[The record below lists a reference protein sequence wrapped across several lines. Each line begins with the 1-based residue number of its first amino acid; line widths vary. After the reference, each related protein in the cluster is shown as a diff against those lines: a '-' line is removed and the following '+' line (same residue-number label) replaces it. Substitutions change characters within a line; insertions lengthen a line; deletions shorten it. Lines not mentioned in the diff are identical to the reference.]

1 MESVNIEQLVNL
13 ILEYNIEEINY
24 INFPINQPFGLVIY
38 SDDVKYEFII
48 NIKNNSDKLIIL
60 GAGNLHKSVMEK
72 FHNRPVFSRI
82 SWPFK
87 ESTIYY
93 NDPSRFMGKKEL
105 SGGWGLGTID
115 HWCIEEISKII
126 KLIADNI
133 FNYSNPKQ
141 KYNNLIFYGS
151 SMAGFMSLQLS
162 ILVKNSI
169 SVAEMPQFD
178 LTKWSYWKTLKEN
191 LFEGLSDEEIKE
203 NYSYKINIMDLIKKE
218 KYIPESYLVLDCSA
232 EDDFEY
238 QYKPFFDRFDE
249 LPYEENND
257 VNKIR
262 IRIDGKNRGHS
273 QLNYTNVFKL
283 LDDICLLIDA
293 KNIRHDELIANYFA
307 FNSLNLKQQSAL
319 IKYTNARID
328 LKNYGSPENSIELIE
343 SSDKSL
349 WCNTPP
355 WFKNNEGSGII
366 LHSKKGSLDFKIKII
381 NDGLLK
387 MFLKGV
393 YFRDKNQNVFPIHID
408 YTKLIINDETIFEL
422 SKIVWHNKPFI
433 YQREVKNGEILTIH
447 IEWSPV

>member
-1 MESVNIEQLVNL
+1 MESVNIKQLVDI

-24 INFPINQPFGLVIY
+24 INFPINQAFGLVIN
-38 SDDVKYEFII
+38 SNDVKYEFII
-48 NIKNNSDKLIIL
+48 NIKSDSNKLLIL
-60 GAGNLHKSVMEK
+60 GAGNLHSSVMQK

-93 NDPSRFMGKKEL
+93 NDPSRFMGKEEL
-105 SGGWGLGTID
+105 SGGWGLGTTD
-115 HWCIEEISKII
+115 HWCIDELSKII

-133 FNYSNPKQ
+133 FQYPDSENR
-141 KYNNLIFYGS
+141 YNNLIFYGS
-151 SMAGFMSLQLS
+151 SMGGFLSLQLS
-162 ILVKNSI
+162 ILVRNSI

-178 LTKWSYWKTLKEN
+178 LTEWPYWKTLKEN
-191 LFEGLSDEEIKE
+191 LFEGLSDEEINEK
-203 NYSYKINIMDLIKKE
+203 YSYKVSIMDLIKKE

-232 EDDFEY
+232 EEDFEK

-257 VNKIR
+257 KNKIR
-262 IRIDGKNRGHS
+262 IRVDGKNRGHT

-283 LDDICLLIDA
+283 LDDVCLLIDA
-293 KNIRHDELIANYFA
+293 KNIRHDELIANYFS
-307 FNSLNLKQQSAL
+307 FNSLNLNQQSAL

-328 LKNYGSPENSIELIE
+328 LKNYGGPENSIELIE

-349 WCNTPP
+349 WCNTPL
-355 WFKNNEGSGII
+355 WFKNDEGSGIV

-381 NDGLLK
+381 NEGLLK

-408 YTKLIINDETIFEL
+408 YTKLTINDESIFEE
-422 SKIVWHNKPFI
+422 SKVVWHNQPFI
-433 YQREVKNGEILTIH
+433 YQREVKDGDVFKVH